1 MASEPNQLEQ
11 ANSSAFSEAETS
23 QSHIDMY
30 EWNIHLLSK
39 LLSQVVRARAPELL
53 GMLEGRYAFRRL
65 TGITQSNALQ
75 LTGIWFALQTIA
87 EEHAKCYCR
96 NRRTDDSLNLSLLST
111 LEGARAHGASAE
123 EVSKNFEQLDI
134 QPVITAHPTEARR
147 ITILEIHR
155 RIFEQLNDIR
165 LNPDD
170 PAARHIFENRIR
182 SDIDLLWV
190 TGELRRDKPT
200 VQQEVAWGLHF
211 FAESIFDELPELVAR
226 TEFAFKEV
234 FNATLPDSFAP
245 LKFGCWI
252 GGDRDGNPNVD
263 TQSTKNALR
272 QMRDT
277 VLRWYEKRLDEIVKK
292 LSVADHSV
300 DIPETFAAN
309 LSQALKKFDDP
320 ESVAGRNPG
329 EVFRQYATLI
339 KARIGDTLKGGL
351 HPQGNSYHSSQEFQ
365 KDLATLYGGLNAS
378 NSDYLAREI
387 VKPLIDAVRAFGFR
401 AASLDIRENS
411 SVTNEVLK
419 EIWCAETGQ
428 HLDECPALNAQG
440 WRTWL
445 ETELGA
451 ERETPI
457 EISGLSA
464 RSRKVLSLFNML
476 ADELPKLDDKALG
489 SVILSM
495 THSVE
500 DILGVYLLAKYSGLF
515 ADPNNQE
522 RCQFVV
528 VPLFETIEDLR
539 NAATIMREVFDVPVV
554 KRTLRVHDNTQQIML
569 GYSDSNKDGG
579 FVTSQWELHIAQRQ
593 LVAVGEKSKI
603 NIAFFHGRGGSVG
616 RGGAPT
622 GDAIAAQPEGSI
634 NSSMRLTE
642 QGEVVSARY
651 ANNDTSSRHL
661 ETLLAAVLRQ
671 KLVPAESSDNRPSDE
686 VNDALNAISEMAFVR
701 YRKLIDHE
709 HFLTYFE
716 HASPVEEFKL
726 LNTGSRPAR
735 RAGNND
741 LASLRAIPW
750 VFAWTQNRH
759 LIPGWFGL
767 GTALKEFINVR
778 GLVLLQKI
786 FAESA
791 LFRLIIDE
799 VEKTLAQVDLDI
811 AEKYAALVPHEQ
823 AREQIFALIAEEHEL
838 TTRMVQDVTQGD
850 GKGSR
855 FTSFRYH
862 LDQRRGFVDALSI
875 EQVELIRAFRNPE
888 RARLEDEVDSDKI
901 ALLLSISAI
910 ATGIGWTG

>member
-1 MASEPNQLEQ
+1 MASKPNQLDQ
-11 ANSSAFSEAETS
+11 ADLNVPSRVDDS

-30 EWNIHLLSK
+30 EWNIHLMSK
-39 LLSQVVRARAPELL
+39 LLAQVVRVRAPELL

-65 TGITQSNALQ
+65 TGTTQSNALQ
-75 LTGIWFALQTIA
+75 LCGIWFALQTIA

-96 NRRTDDSLNLSLLST
+96 NRPTDDALNLSLLTT
-111 LEGARAHGASAE
+111 LEAAREHGIDIK
-123 EVSKNFEQLDI
+123 EVLDKVSQLDI

-155 RIFEQLNDIR
+155 RIFERLNDIR

-170 PAARHIFENRIR
+170 PAARHIYENRIR

-190 TGELRRDKPT
+190 TGELRREKPT

-211 FAESIFDELPELVAR
+211 FSESIFDELPDLVAR
-226 TEFAFKEV
+226 TEFAFTKA
-234 FNATLPDSFAP
+234 FNASLPDSFAP

-272 QMRDT
+272 KMRDT
-277 VLRWYEKRLDEIVKK
+277 VLRWYEKRLEEIIKS
-292 LSVADHSV
+292 LSIADHSV
-300 DIPETFAAN
+300 VIPDAFVTT
-309 LSQALKKFDDP
+309 LSEALKQFDDP
-320 ESVAGRNPG
+320 ESVTERNPG
-329 EVFRQYATLI
+329 EAFRQYAALI
-339 KARIGDTLKGGL
+339 KARIIDTLKGGL
-351 HPQGNSYHSSQEFQ
+351 HPQGNSYHSAQEFQ
-365 KDLATLYGGLNAS
+365 KDLIALYDGLNATDS
-378 NSDYLAREI
+378 SYLAHEI

-411 SVTNEVLK
+411 TVTNDVLR
-419 EIWCAETGQ
+419 EIWCVETGLE
-428 HLDECPALNAQG
+428 LDACPDINTPE
-440 WRTWL
+440 WRKWL
-445 ETELGA
+445 QAELAA
-451 ERETPI
+451 ERADAF
-457 EISGLSA
+457 EISGLSV

-476 ADELPKLDDKALG
+476 ADELPRLDDKALG

-495 THSVE
+495 THRVE

-539 NAATIMREVFDVPVV
+539 NAGQIMREVFEVPMV
-554 KRTLRVHDNTQQIML
+554 KRTLRVHDNIQQIML

-593 LVAVGEKSKI
+593 LVAVGDKANI
-603 NIAFFHGRGGSVG
+603 RIAFFHGRGGSVG

-622 GDAIAAQPEGSI
+622 GEAIAAQPEGSI
-634 NSSMRLTE
+634 SSTMRLTE

-651 ANNDTSSRHL
+651 ANNDTTSRHL

-671 KLVPAESSDNRPSDE
+671 KLNPTADTDSRPSDE

-716 HASPVEEFKL
+716 NASPLEEFTL

-735 RAGNND
+735 RSGNSD
-741 LASLRAIPW
+741 LTSLRAIPW

-778 GLVLLQKI
+778 GLTLLQKI
-786 FAESA
+786 FAESP

-799 VEKTLAQVDLDI
+799 VEKTLAQVDLGI
-811 AEKYAALVPHEQ
+811 AEKYANLVPNAQ
-823 AREQIFALIAEEHEL
+823 AREQVFTLITEEHGL
-838 TTRMVQDVTQGD
+838 TTEMIQAVTQGD
-850 GKGSR
+850 GDGSR
-855 FTSFRYH
+855 FASFRYH
-862 LDQRRGFVDALSI
+862 LDQRKGFVDALSI
-875 EQVELIRAFRNPE
+875 EQVELIRAFRNP
-888 RARLEDEVDSDKI
+888 ARTDVENEVDSDKI